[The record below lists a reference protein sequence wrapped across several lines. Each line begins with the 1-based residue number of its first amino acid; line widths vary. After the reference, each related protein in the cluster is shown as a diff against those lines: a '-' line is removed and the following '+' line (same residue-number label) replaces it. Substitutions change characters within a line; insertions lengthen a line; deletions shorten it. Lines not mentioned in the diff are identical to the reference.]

1 MITQR
6 TRYAFKALF
15 QLAAAGGGSLSASEM
30 AAADRIPRA
39 FLDQILLEL
48 RRGGL
53 VVSKRGRIGGYSLA
67 REPAEI
73 SLAEVMRLVDGPV
86 APLPCLSKTAYRR
99 CAECASE
106 GTCELRRVFAIVY
119 ERLLMALEGTTLAD
133 GHNTAALERLADVI
147 GAEPPSGDAT
157 PPDTVTQGAA

>member
-15 QLAAAGGGSLSASEM
+15 QLAGAGGGSLAASEM
-30 AAADRIPRA
+30 AAVDNIPRA

-53 VVSKRGRIGGYSLA
+53 IVSKRGRIGGYSLA
-67 REPAEI
+67 RDPGDI
-73 SLAEVMRLVDGPV
+73 SLAEVMRLVDGPL

-99 CAECASE
+99 CAECTSE
-106 GTCELRRVFAIVY
+106 GSCELRRVFAAVY
-119 ERLLMALEGTTLAD
+119 EKLLMALEGTTLAD
-133 GHNTAALERLADVI
+133 GHNTDALERLADII
-147 GAEPPSGDAT
+147 GAEPAGAE
-157 PPDTVTQGAA
+157 QGAA